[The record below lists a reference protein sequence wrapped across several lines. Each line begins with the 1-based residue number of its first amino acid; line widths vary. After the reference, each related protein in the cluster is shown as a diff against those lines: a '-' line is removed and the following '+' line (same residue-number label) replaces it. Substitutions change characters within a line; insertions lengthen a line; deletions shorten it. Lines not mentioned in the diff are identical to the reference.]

1 MAVAETFDSRSPAT
15 GDLIG
20 TFPRSTAEAVD
31 RAVAAAKAASE
42 DWRLVPAPRRGE
54 ILFRFAEL
62 VRDAKDELTDLMTR
76 EMGKVRAEAGGDVQE
91 AIDMAYYMGGEGRRL
106 WGQTTPSELRDKFNM
121 SVRLPS
127 GVVGAITPWN
137 FPIAIPAWKLT
148 PALVCGNT
156 VVLKPAEDTP
166 LLAARFVE
174 LLAETGLPAGVGKI
188 VHRSRGGGGG

>member
-1 MAVAETFDSRSPAT
+1 MAAATFESRCPAT

-20 TFPRSTAEAVD
+20 TFPRSTAEDVD
-31 RAVAAAKAASE
+31 RAVAAAKAAYE

-62 VRDAKDELTDLMTR
+62 VRDAKDDLTDLMSR

-121 SVRLPS
+121 
-127 GVVGAITPWN
+127 
-137 FPIAIPAWKLT
+137 
-148 PALVCGNT
+148 
-156 VVLKPAEDTP
+156 
-166 LLAARFVE
+166 
-174 LLAETGLPAGVGKI
+174 
-188 VHRSRGGGGG
+188 